1 MSQIVVT
8 NGFGRLV
15 LRHEGTKVTASGG
28 KDALVYWRDLQRLGL
43 HGAFGHYFDPNDCF
57 VSDVFAA
64 VLSKYDRKAVDI
76 DVEDLVQVKKELSN
90 YPKGAIP

>member
-1 MSQIVVT
+1 MTCDQI
-8 NGFGRLV
+8 
-15 LRHEGTKVTASGG
+15 
-28 KDALVYWRDLQRLGL
+28 
-43 HGAFGHYFDPNDCF
+43 GHYFDPNDCF